1 MNRNRLFALAPVAI
15 IIILVVGGCGSASRP
30 AAGGSTSTTVRP
42 KLDLAPTGGSSTV
55 AAADAGPAIFPQRP
69 AKYVL
74 DGSLP
79 DLGARA
85 PVWRMRAHDVTAADV
100 TRFADAVG
108 IAATPVRNAGGW
120 QVQGANATL
129 SFLVADG
136 VVIVSYSPGAPG
148 AAGGSTG
155 SGVAVATT
163 NPGGTVVNGPIKVVP
178 PVPAPVPP
186 PVPVPVTP
194 MPTVVLPPPPVDV
207 PNAADATTIARALLD
222 RTGVLAG
229 QTWSTAVSDSGGVA
243 ISCPVGA
250 PCAAPPPEV
259 SARTVTFSL
268 MLNGE
273 KVDGVN
279 WSVTIGEHRRVESV
293 YGQWVVPQ
301 TVGSY
306 PLRSTA
312 NVFADLQHGT
322 AKYTGPQ
329 PMTAFA
335 TPAVVGVTVGGP
347 SRGDGGI
354 ASKSEPAPMTVHI
367 VGVTLGV
374 AVWTANDHGNAVS
387 DLVPTYRFRARVDG
401 GQPYDIVVLALDPG
415 STTFTEP
422 APRPAPRPL
431 PPVLTPDTA
440 VAPLAP

>member
-1 MNRNRLFALAPVAI
+1 MNRVRLFAVAPVAI
-15 IIILVVGGCGSASRP
+15 IVLVVGGCGSASRP

-42 KLDLAPTGGSSTV
+42 KLDLASTGRSSTV
-55 AAADAGPAIFPQRP
+55 AAAVAGPAIYPQRP

-79 DLGARA
+79 DLGASA

-108 IAATPVRNAGGW
+108 IAAPPVRNAGGW

-136 VVIVSYSPGAPG
+136 VVIVSYSPGAT
-148 AAGGSTG
+148 GGSTG

-163 NPGGTVVNGPIKVVP
+163 NPGGTVANGPIKVVP
-178 PVPAPVPP
+178 PVPPP
-186 PVPVPVTP
+186 DPVPVTP
-194 MPTVVLPPPPVDV
+194 MPTPTVVLPPPPVDV

-229 QTWSTAVSDSGGVA
+229 QTWATAVSDSGGVA
-243 ISCPVGA
+243 ISCPVGT

-268 MLNGE
+268 MLDGG

-301 TVGSY
+301 TIGSY

-322 AKYTGPQ
+322 AKYAGPQ

-335 TPAVVGVTVGGP
+335 TPAVEGVTVGAP

-354 ASKSEPAPMTVHI
+354 ASRSEPAPASAPMTVHVI
-367 VGVTLGV
+367 GVTLGV
-374 AVWTANDHGNAVS
+374 AVWTAYDHGNAVS

-401 GQPYDIVVLALDPG
+401 GEPYDIVVLALDPG
-415 STTFTEP
+415 SATFTEP
-422 APRPAPRPL
+422 APRPAHKPL

-440 VAPLAP
+440 VAPPAP